1 MESSELYS
9 AYPGAAGRPVMLD
22 VRLRYRPDAD
32 ATLLLE
38 WAAALIAKAGLTLQY
53 GPLDAGS
60 ANDNG

>member
-1 MESSELYS
+1 
-9 AYPGAAGRPVMLD
+9 MLD

-38 WAAALIAKAGLTLQY
+38 SAAALIAKAGLALQY

>member
-1 MESSELYS
+1 
-9 AYPGAAGRPVMLD
+9 MLD